1 MHEKVKKLY
10 ELLRAEYGHKKRP
23 KADAL
28 EVLIKTILSQNTNYK
43 NYARAY
49 ENLRKR
55 FPTWEALLAAEER
68 EIADA
73 IRVGGL
79 AELKARRIK
88 NALQRIKEAAGEL
101 DLDFLKDLDVNEAKK
116 FLISLEGVGPK
127 TAACVLCFSLGKP
140 VFPVDTHIFRICRRL
155 GLIKDAKRD
164 EKSVEALSKI
174 FEDSAC
180 MDDDASSTLYALHV
194 NLIEHGRRI
203 CTARNPKC
211 DACVLRAL
219 CEFRGRGNLEREEK
233 QTAYE
238 T

>member
-10 ELLRAEYGHKKRP
+10 ELLRAEYGHKERP

-28 EVLIKTILSQNTNYK
+28 EVLIRTILSQNTNYR
-43 NYARAY
+43 NCARAY

-55 FPTWEALLAAEER
+55 FPTWDALLAAEER

-79 AELKARRIK
+79 AGLKARRIK
-88 NALQRIKEAAGEL
+88 NALRRIKEVAGRL
-101 DLDFLKDLDVNEAKK
+101 DLDFLKDLDADAAKE
-116 FLISLEGVGPK
+116 FLMSLDGVGAK

-140 VFPVDTHIFRICRRL
+140 AFPVDTHIFRICRRL
-155 GLIKDAKRD
+155 GLIGKGVRRD
-164 EKSVEALSKI
+164 ERGVEALSKL
-174 FEDSAC
+174 FEGSIAC
-180 MDDDASSTLYALHV
+180 VGGDAPSMLYTLHV
-194 NLIEHGRRI
+194 NLIEHGRRV

-219 CEFRGRGNLEREEK
+219 CEFGGRGKRHE
-233 QTAYE
+233 
-238 T
+238 